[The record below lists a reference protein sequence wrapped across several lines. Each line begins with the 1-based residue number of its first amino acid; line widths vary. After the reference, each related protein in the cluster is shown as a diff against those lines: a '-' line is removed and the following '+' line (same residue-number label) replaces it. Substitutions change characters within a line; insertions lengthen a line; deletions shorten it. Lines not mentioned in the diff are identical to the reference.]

1 MNSSFFLLPFHIL
14 FSGTRIKSFSL
25 LLLSHQPFLSIF
37 TVSLKVLFNKGQ
49 KGERRDVERMKNG
62 NMYKK
67 SHLQVSLIL
76 LSSHCV
82 DHPFSDFSIVSP
94 LTITLFPFLCYVMI
108 LLSILFSLLSSFIPH
123 FHPCLHLFSSL
134 LVRNAGKYMS
144 SEFVNKDSTMNK
156 RTSPHN
162 LECNN
167 FVLTCRVIASYMSLY
182 CDSRYVCMTTTRLQ

>member
-14 FSGTRIKSFSL
+14 FSGTRIKSFYPPFVPSAL
-25 LLLSHQPFLSIF
+25 PSYLHCLS
-37 TVSLKVLFNKGQ
+37 VEVLFNKGQ

-76 LSSHCV
+76 LSSYCV

-108 LLSILFSLLSSFIPH
+108 LLSILSILFSLLLSFLIFILAFIC
-123 FHPCLHLFSSL
+123 FHPL

-144 SEFVNKDSTMNK
+144 K
-156 RTSPHN
+156 
-162 LECNN
+162 
-167 FVLTCRVIASYMSLY
+167 
-182 CDSRYVCMTTTRLQ
+182 